1 MLVLLLLGLGLL
13 VVGAEWLVRGATRVS
28 AVSGVSPLVIGL
40 TVVAFGT
47 SAPEL
52 AVSVHSALT
61 GTPALALGNVVG
73 SNIFNVL
80 FILGVS
86 ALITP
91 LVVAQQLI
99 RQDVPLMI
107 GVSLATYLLALDG
120 RIGRLDGMVLFAT
133 LIAYTV
139 FAIVKGRQE
148 SASVLA
154 EYARQFGKPPTGG
167 GRERVLVK
175 NAALIVVGLI
185 LLVLGARWLV
195 QGAIEIARFF
205 AISELVIGL
214 TIVAIGTS
222 LPEVATSVVASLRGE
237 RDIAVGNVVGSSI
250 FNILG
255 VLGLTGLVAPT
266 GVAVST
272 AALHF
277 DIPVMVAVALVCL
290 PIFFTGH
297 RIDRW
302 EGVVFLG
309 YYLAYILYLILKAT
323 EHEALPAFSTIM
335 LGFVLPLTL
344 LTFLVLAARAMGR
357 SEKMARTPK
366 S

>member
-1 MLVLLLLGLGLL
+1 M
-13 VVGAEWLVRGATRVS
+13 
-28 AVSGVSPLVIGL
+28 
-40 TVVAFGT
+40 
-47 SAPEL
+47 
-52 AVSVHSALT
+52 
-61 GTPALALGNVVG
+61 
-73 SNIFNVL
+73 
-80 FILGVS
+80 
-86 ALITP
+86 
-91 LVVAQQLI
+91 
-99 RQDVPLMI
+99 
-107 GVSLATYLLALDG
+107 
-120 RIGRLDGMVLFAT
+120 
-133 LIAYTV
+133 
-139 FAIVKGRQE
+139 
-148 SASVLA
+148 
-154 EYARQFGKPPTGG
+154 
-167 GRERVLVK
+167 
-175 NAALIVVGLI
+175 
-185 LLVLGARWLV
+185 
-195 QGAIEIARFF
+195 
-205 AISELVIGL
+205 
-214 TIVAIGTS
+214 
-222 LPEVATSVVASLRGE
+222 
-237 RDIAVGNVVGSSI
+237 
-250 FNILG
+250 
-255 VLGLTGLVAPT
+255 APT